1 MSEGEVMSSRFHTF
15 VQRMLLAIGL
25 LMANAAPATDA
36 PETVRA
42 PDSIPGTTKVDAEGL
57 IETIE
62 KIPDLV
68 IIDSRIAMDRKQ
80 GYIEGS
86 VSLPDTDTDCDALSV
101 LIKTQNTP
109 TLFYCN
115 GPKCG
120 RSVKAI
126 HKALSCGYTSLYWFR
141 GGFEEWTAKG
151 YPFLKE

>member
-1 MSEGEVMSSRFHTF
+1 MRRYHACIRS
-15 VQRMLLAIGL
+15 GL
-25 LMANAAPATDA
+25 LILCLFTTNALPAVEA
-36 PETVRA
+36 VLA

-57 IETIE
+57 IDTIGRVS
-62 KIPDLV
+62 DLV

-101 LIKTQNTP
+101 LLKKLDTP
-109 TLFYCN
+109 ALFYCN

-126 HKALSCGYTSLYWFR
+126 HKAQACGYTSLYWFR

>member
-1 MSEGEVMSSRFHTF
+1 MRRFHIC
-15 VQRMLLAIGL
+15 VRGALLSLCL
-25 LMANAAPATDA
+25 LTAHLSPASENV
-36 PETVRA
+36 PA
-42 PDSIPGTTKVDAEGL
+42 PDALPGTVKVDAEGL
-57 IETIE
+57 IDTIGRVA
-62 KIPDLV
+62 DLV

-86 VSLPDTDTDCDALSV
+86 LSLPDTDTDCDSLSL
-101 LIKTQNTP
+101 LIKTPATP
-109 TLFYCN
+109 VLFYCN

-126 HKALSCGYTSLYWFR
+126 HKAQACGYTSLYWFR